1 MSVNKSV
8 YICSVCK
15 KSVKNNCI
23 YCEICGQW
31 SHFKC
36 CKISSSQFVSLSK
49 SNEPFFCFNC
59 LVQEIPFSFLSN
71 KELKNL
77 NLSNICSYNCKICN
91 NNSCFCKNIFPF
103 SQVNNNELFVINNS
117 ISNKKFNIQTGPI
130 VTKTQYSCSD
140 DFENIIDKYFKGS
153 LSFLHINIRSLNKNK
168 SKLEE
173 LMFSYKIIPDIIGIS
188 ETKINKNTDTNF
200 LSLSG

>member
-117 ISNKKFNIQTGPI
+117 ISNGKFNIQNGPI

-140 DFENIIDKYFKGS
+140 DFENIIDKDFKGS
-153 LSFLHINIRSLNKNK
+153 LSFLHINIRSLKKKN
-168 SKLEE
+168 
-173 LMFSYKIIPDIIGIS
+173 
-188 ETKINKNTDTNF
+188 
-200 LSLSG
+200 LS